1 MKKQIGKAYE
11 AQEITNE
18 YSTKPAKELKKMND
32 IDFTKVNFFPFQAQI
47 KYTTLDGMK
56 CIRLI
61 TKLQKI
67 TFEKEEAKKE
77 MDHNIISINA
87 IQQSA
92 KIAQRGDFR
101 SAQANMH
108 NWKNML
114 KFKKSSTNFVN
125 IAAPCYHELQ
135 HQQVANLGEVRE
147 RGMPIPTQ
155 KMNDSLV
162 VESMNANRINTKKIT
177 LAENKYKK
185 KT

>member
-1 MKKQIGKAYE
+1 MLSPLAELTGGNILRVNPLNLSKDFADILSDNVVATNVELSVKLHKGLTFRNENTSDLSQDGSSMKKQIGNASE
-11 AQEITNE
+11 SQEITIE
-18 YSTKPAKELKKMND
+18 YCTKPSKELKKMND

-61 TKLQKI
+61 TKPQKI

-101 SAQANMH
+101 SAQANMY
-108 NWKNML
+108 NWRNML
-114 KFKKSSTNFVN
+114 
-125 IAAPCYHELQ
+125 
-135 HQQVANLGEVRE
+135 
-147 RGMPIPTQ
+147 
-155 KMNDSLV
+155 
-162 VESMNANRINTKKIT
+162 
-177 LAENKYKK
+177 
-185 KT
+185 